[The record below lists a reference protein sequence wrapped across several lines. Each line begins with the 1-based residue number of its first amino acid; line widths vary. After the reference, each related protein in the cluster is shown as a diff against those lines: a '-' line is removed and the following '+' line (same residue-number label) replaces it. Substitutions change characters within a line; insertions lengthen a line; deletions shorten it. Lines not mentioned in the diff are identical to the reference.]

1 MFWREPATRSNNTPN
16 YILFESHPERGA
28 FLNRKEVRILHQNGY
43 ELFGIFRGVFCKPVL
58 RKVLGSLLRRISL
71 LSIALLLNSSGEHMQ
86 LSTSCSSESI
96 IVAHKEDTS
105 SLEMSLRQ
113 EGFAVQVI
121 RKEYSQRELG
131 FSAIIRCLITHS
143 CAWKVAAQR
152 DTPTVIM
159 EADFVPS
166 RGFGS
171 MPVPVPESRIHNS
184 VGYLYACGPQIWDI
198 EDHRYARGHAGAMV
212 ALSYTSNGCESF
224 VGVLRR
230 TDGKQ
235 SCGGIC
241 SLGCQGWLLAK
252 GTRNAELH
260 TISSIRGA

>member
-1 MFWREPATRSNNTPN
+1 M
-16 YILFESHPERGA
+16 
-28 FLNRKEVRILHQNGY
+28 
-43 ELFGIFRGVFCKPVL
+43 
-58 RKVLGSLLRRISL
+58 

-212 ALSYTSNGCESF
+212 ALLIPPMVARALLEFFDEQMGNNPAGEYVPWDARVGYWLKERGMQSYIPYRQYGEH
-224 VGVLRR
+224 
-230 TDGKQ
+230 
-235 SCGGIC
+235 GGIQNPEHRVAG
-241 SLGCQGWLLAK
+241 LGRQHRADVLDGDLCFMPAYAQGVGLP
-252 GTRNAELH
+252 
-260 TISSIRGA
+260 S